1 MTTALRDAQPKA
13 QPKSDMFVDYL
24 RPHKQFPN
32 LWCPGCGNGTVM
44 SALIRAIEKLEI
56 PKDNVALVSGIGC
69 SSRMPVYLDFQALH
83 TTHGRA
89 LAFATGVKFARPE
102 LKVIVI
108 TGDGDALSIGGN
120 HLIHACRR
128 NIDITT
134 ILINNYTY
142 GMTGGQ
148 VSPTTPSG
156 ASATTTPYG
165 NTEKHF
171 EACELAK
178 GAGATFV
185 ARTTVYHTP
194 QMDRVIMEAINHRG
208 FSFVEVI
215 SNCHTY
221 YGRLNKLGQ
230 ATALLRMFQQRAASV
245 ERAKNMSPEES
256 KDLIVTGILHR
267 DDKKTEL
274 CDEYQR
280 LLDRL
285 AKGEKT

>member
-1 MTTALRDAQPKA
+1 MTIDTQALPSERH
-13 QPKSDMFVDYL
+13 SDVVLSYL
-24 RPHKQFPN
+24 RPHKKFPN
-32 LWCPGCGNGTVM
+32 LWCPGCGNGVVM
-44 SALIRAIEKLEI
+44 SSLVRAIDKLGLDRDEI
-56 PKDNVALVSGIGC
+56 ALVSGIGC

-89 LAFATGVKFARPE
+89 LAFATGVKFARPD

-148 VSPTTPSG
+148 VSPATPTG
-156 ASATTTPYG
+156 AMATTAPFG
-165 NTEKHF
+165 NMEKNF
-171 EACELAK
+171 EACDLAK
-178 GAGATFV
+178 GAGASFV

-194 QMDRVIMEAINHRG
+194 QMDRLIADAIMHRG

-221 YGRLNKLGQ
+221 YGRLNKLGKP
-230 ATALLRMFQQRAASV
+230 TALLKMFREMATPAG
-245 ERAKNMSPEES
+245 KNGHSNEEEI
-256 KDLIVTGILHR
+256 KGKVPIGVLHR
-267 DDKKTEL
+267 DDEKTEL
-274 CDEYQR
+274 CAEYAR
-280 LLDRL
+280 LVESLS
-285 AKGEKT
+285 KGTKS